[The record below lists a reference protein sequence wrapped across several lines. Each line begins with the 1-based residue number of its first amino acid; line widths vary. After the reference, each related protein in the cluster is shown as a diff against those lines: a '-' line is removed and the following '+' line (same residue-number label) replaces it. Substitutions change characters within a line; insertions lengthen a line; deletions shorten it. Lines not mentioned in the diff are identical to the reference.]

1 MPVLHLRRHIICC
14 VKGLPMTRGTIT
26 QFAAAVLVLGGT
38 LGCASAPI
46 VGRLTTPE
54 QATDSATLNYRSSLL
69 GGSGKLWTTLP
80 AGETFTG
87 QYKLQ
92 PGEPNA
98 PVIGTLTGNRG
109 STMTCQF
116 MLNEP
121 GVGPDGGGTVRC
133 EISTGAVFNA
143 RF

>member
-1 MPVLHLRRHIICC
+1 MP
-14 VKGLPMTRGTIT
+14 KMTGTVT
-26 QFAAAVLVLGGT
+26 PLATVALVLVGI

-46 VGRLTTPE
+46 VGRLSSPGRE
-54 QATDSATLNYRSSLL
+54 PDSATLNYRSSLL

-87 QYKLQ
+87 RYQLQ
-92 PGEPNA
+92 PREPET
-98 PVIGTLTGNRG
+98 PVLGTLTGDRG

-121 GVGPDGGGTVRC
+121 GVGPDKGGTVRC
-133 EISTGAVFNA
+133 EVSTGAIFNA
-143 RF
+143 KF

>member
-1 MPVLHLRRHIICC
+1 MPRSREGVL
-14 VKGLPMTRGTIT
+14 PTRGTVT
-26 QFAAAVLVLGGT
+26 RLVTVALVLVGII
-38 LGCASAPI
+38 GCASAPI
-46 VGRLTTPE
+46 VGRLSSPGRE
-54 QATDSATLNYRSSLL
+54 SESDRAILNFRSSLL

-87 QYKLQ
+87 RYQLQ
-92 PGEPNA
+92 PREPEA

-121 GVGPDGGGTVRC
+121 GVGPDKGGTVRC
-133 EISTGAVFNA
+133 EVSTGAIFNA
-143 RF
+143 KF

>member
-1 MPVLHLRRHIICC
+1 
-14 VKGLPMTRGTIT
+14 VKGLPVIKGGIT
-26 QFAAAVLVLGGT
+26 QFATAVFVLSGT

-46 VGRLTTPE
+46 VGRLTSPD
-54 QATDSATLNYRSSLL
+54 QGSDAATLNYRSSLL

-80 AGETFTG
+80 PGETFTG
-87 QYKLQ
+87 QYRLQ

-109 STMTCQF
+109 NTMTCQF
-116 MLNEP
+116 TLNEP
-121 GVGPDGGGTVRC
+121 GVGPDKGGTVRC
-133 EISTGAVFNA
+133 EVSTGAVFNA